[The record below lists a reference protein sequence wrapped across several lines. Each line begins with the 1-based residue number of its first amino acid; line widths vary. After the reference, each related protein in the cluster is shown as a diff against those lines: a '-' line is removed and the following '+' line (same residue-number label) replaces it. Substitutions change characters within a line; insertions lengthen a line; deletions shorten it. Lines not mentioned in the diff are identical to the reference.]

1 MGTTFKI
8 NWSKYQQASGEFTS
22 KNSKHVNFERPKS
35 NTIQK
40 ILNLNISN
48 KHIFVNSVDT
58 AIPNKNLIR
67 DPILRKNDFYALEFF
82 NEDNQLIYKQ
92 GIGDPFKVR
101 LQHIDMENEDHYV
114 FEAPISNFNIVIPK
128 DINPSYIS
136 LIRRDNENIYS
147 EVDRYIL
154 N

>member
-1 MGTTFKI
+1 M
-8 NWSKYQQASGEFTS
+8 
-22 KNSKHVNFERPKS
+22 
-35 NTIQK
+35 
-40 ILNLNISN
+40 
-48 KHIFVNSVDT
+48 NSVDT

-128 DINPSYIS
+128 DINPSSIS

-147 EVDRYIL
+147 EVDRFIL